1 MTNEGIRS
9 KGKQNFWNPNEGSVQ
24 FELLRLLCLLRACL
38 PLQRAKFQPQNHSL
52 FEELCPL
59 KICREKKVG
68 ISVPSQR

>member
-1 MTNEGIRS
+1 MTNDGIRK

-38 PLQRAKFQPQNHSL
+38 PLQRSKFQPQTIF

-59 KICREKKVG
+59 KIYWEKKVD